1 MQFVEGVIDNLARML
16 CNLLANVR
24 DENRGLH
31 ALTEIHCKQE
41 KWWAA
46 YLVTLENMYL
56 TNIVKLSNRSHIFS
70 RALSN
75 ASSLTLGFE
84 IAASAKSA
92 EYIGTTSEA
101 RSY

>member
-41 KWWAA
+41 KWWVA

-56 TNIVKLSNRSHIFS
+56 TNIVKLRLSNRSHMVS

-92 EYIGTTSEA
+92 ECIGTTSEA
-101 RSY
+101 